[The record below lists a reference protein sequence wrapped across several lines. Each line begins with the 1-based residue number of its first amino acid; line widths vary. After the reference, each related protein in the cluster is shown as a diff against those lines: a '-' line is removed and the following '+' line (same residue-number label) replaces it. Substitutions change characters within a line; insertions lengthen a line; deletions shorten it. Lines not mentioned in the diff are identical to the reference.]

1 MCLKGLIAAAFDS
14 SEPLLLLR
22 LNGRVG
28 AIPTYRVY
36 RLYDIYIYM
45 YICSKMHNN
54 PSLYIHILL
63 WLMLVIIVAYPYPLS
78 CCIKY
83 TAPVSLIFGAIIPT
97 SFNIVFTLVK
107 YDIVYF
113 YLPH

>member
-36 RLYDIYIYM
+36 RLYDIYIY
-45 YICSKMHNN
+45 
-54 PSLYIHILL
+54 
-63 WLMLVIIVAYPYPLS
+63 
-78 CCIKY
+78 
-83 TAPVSLIFGAIIPT
+83 TDSLICAYERMQPEMVAHIKSSAYT
-97 SFNIVFTLVK
+97 
-107 YDIVYF
+107 
-113 YLPH
+113 